1 MNELIGHA
9 VTNLFIGFGLA
20 LINVIVRYFVPIV
33 PRVISISRWGFR
45 PRVLI
50 LAYLIALVLQL
61 ATSPLFRSYV
71 TSAYTELL
79 RNLPLLVK
87 VFFFYFVLSMPTIPA
102 ALLGLV
108 LHQSAYIADVTG
120 AGLRSVARGQLDAG
134 LALGHGYW
142 QVFRYV
148 ILPQAVRIV
157 IPPMTTQYVAVIKN
171 SSIVALI
178 AVQDL
183 TYQTQEINVET
194 FRGFEA
200 ATAATVLYI
209 VVALTVIGSMTLL
222 QRRMLA
228 R

>member
-1 MNELIGHA
+1 MDWHILWQYRAALWDGLVTTIWISALAIIGSTA
-9 VTNLFIGFGLA
+9 VGVVIGCLA
-20 LINVIVRYFVPIV
+20 STPSFFLRRF
-33 PRVISISRWGFR
+33 
-45 PRVLI
+45 
-50 LAYLIALVLQL
+50 
-61 ATSPLFRSYV
+61 

-120 AGLRSVARGQLDAG
+120 AGIRSVARGQLDAG

-142 QVFRYV
+142 QVFRFV

-157 IPPMTTQYVAVIKN
+157 IPPMTTQYVSVIKN

-200 ATAATVLYI
+200 ATAATALYVL
-209 VVALTVIGSMTLL
+209 VALAVIGAMTLL
-222 QRRMLA
+222 QRRVMT

>member
-1 MNELIGHA
+1 MDWHILWQYRVALWGGLVTTVWISALAIVGSTAVGVAIGCLG
-9 VTNLFIGFGLA
+9 TTPSFFLRRLA
-20 LINVIVRYFVPIV
+20 
-33 PRVISISRWGFR
+33 
-45 PRVLI
+45 
-50 LAYLIALVLQL
+50 
-61 ATSPLFRSYV
+61 
-71 TSAYTELL
+71 SAYTELL

-120 AGLRSVARGQLDAG
+120 AGIRSVARGQLDAG

-148 ILPQAVRIV
+148 ILPQAARIV
-157 IPPMTTQYVAVIKN
+157 IPPLTTQYVSVIKN

-200 ATAATVLYI
+200 ATAATALYVL
-209 VVALTVIGSMTLL
+209 VALAVIGSMTFL
-222 QRRMLA
+222 QRRVTA

>member
-1 MNELIGHA
+1 MDWHILWQYRAALWDGL
-9 VTNLFIGFGLA
+9 VTTIWISALA
-20 LINVIVRYFVPIV
+20 IVGSTSVGVIV
-33 PRVISISRWGFR
+33 GC
-45 PRVLI
+45 LG
-50 LAYLIALVLQL
+50 
-61 ATSPLFRSYV
+61 ATPSFFLRRL

-120 AGLRSVARGQLDAG
+120 AGIRSVARGQLDAG

-157 IPPMTTQYVAVIKN
+157 IPPMTTQYVAVIKS

-178 AVQDL
+178 AVEDL
-183 TYQTQEINVET
+183 TYQTQQINVET

-200 ATAATVLYI
+200 ATAATALYVL
-209 VVALTVIGSMTLL
+209 VALAVIGSMTFL
-222 QRRMLA
+222 QRRVGA

>member
-1 MNELIGHA
+1 MDWNILWQYRAALWDGL
-9 VTNLFIGFGLA
+9 VTTIWISVLA
-20 LINVIVRYFVPIV
+20 IAGSTAL
-33 PRVISISRWGFR
+33 G
-45 PRVLI
+45 VLVGC
-50 LAYLIALVLQL
+50 LG
-61 ATSPLFRSYV
+61 ATPSFFLRRL

-87 VFFFYFVLSMPTIPA
+87 VFFFYFVPSMPTISA
-102 ALLGLV
+102 ALLGLI
-108 LHQSAYIADVTG
+108 LHQSAYIADITG
-120 AGLRSVARGQLDAG
+120 AGIRSVARGQLDAG

-171 SSIVALI
+171 SSIVGLI

-183 TYQTQEINVET
+183 TYQTQQINVET

-200 ATAATVLYI
+200 ATAATVLYVI
-209 VVALTVIGSMTLL
+209 VALAVIGSMTLL
-222 QRRMLA
+222 QRRVMA

>member
-1 MNELIGHA
+1 MDWHILWQYRAALLSGLTVTLWVSALGIVGSTIAGMTIGC
-9 VTNLFIGFGLA
+9 LA
-20 LINVIVRYFVPIV
+20 
-33 PRVISISRWGFR
+33 
-45 PRVLI
+45 
-50 LAYLIALVLQL
+50 
-61 ATSPLFRSYV
+61 ATPSFFLRRL
-71 TSAYTELL
+71 TGAYTETL

-108 LHQSAYIADVTG
+108 LHQSAYIADVTS
-120 AGLRSVARGQLDAG
+120 AGIRSVARGQLDAG
-134 LALGHGYW
+134 LSLGHRYG
-142 QVFRYV
+142 QIFCYV
-148 ILPQAVRIV
+148 ILPQAVRII

-171 SSIVALI
+171 SSVVALI

-209 VVALTVIGSMTLL
+209 LVALTVIGLMTLL
-222 QRRMLA
+222 QRRVGH

>member
-1 MNELIGHA
+1 MDWHILWQYRAALWDGLVTTVWLSALAIVGSTA
-9 VTNLFIGFGLA
+9 VG
-20 LINVIVRYFVPIV
+20 
-33 PRVISISRWGFR
+33 
-45 PRVLI
+45 VLVGC
-50 LAYLIALVLQL
+50 LGATPSFYLRRLTA
-61 ATSPLFRSYV
+61 
-71 TSAYTELL
+71 AYTELL

-120 AGLRSVARGQLDAG
+120 AGIRSVARGQLDAG

-183 TYQTQEINVET
+183 TYQTQQINVET

-200 ATAATVLYI
+200 ATAATVLYVI
-209 VVALTVIGSMTLL
+209 VALGIIGSMTLL
-222 QRRMLA
+222 QRRVGV

>member
-1 MNELIGHA
+1 
-9 VTNLFIGFGLA
+9 
-20 LINVIVRYFVPIV
+20 
-33 PRVISISRWGFR
+33 
-45 PRVLI
+45 
-50 LAYLIALVLQL
+50 
-61 ATSPLFRSYV
+61 ATPSFFLRRL

-120 AGLRSVARGQLDAG
+120 AGIRSVARGQLDAG

-142 QVFRYV
+142 QVFRHV

-157 IPPMTTQYVAVIKN
+157 IPPMTTQYVSVIKN

-178 AVQDL
+178 AVEDL

-200 ATAATVLYI
+200 ATAATALYVI
-209 VVALTVIGSMTLL
+209 VALAVIGSMTLL
-222 QRRMLA
+222 QRRVMA

>member
-1 MNELIGHA
+1 MDWHILWQYRAALWDGLVVTIWISALGIIGSTA
-9 VTNLFIGFGLA
+9 VGVVVGCLG
-20 LINVIVRYFVPIV
+20 
-33 PRVISISRWGFR
+33 
-45 PRVLI
+45 
-50 LAYLIALVLQL
+50 
-61 ATSPLFRSYV
+61 ATPLFFLRKL

-87 VFFFYFVLSMPTIPA
+87 VFFLYFVLSMPTVPA

-120 AGLRSVARGQLDAG
+120 AGIRSVARGQLDAG
-134 LALGHGYW
+134 LALGHRYW

-200 ATAATVLYI
+200 ATAATALYVL
-209 VVALTVIGSMTLL
+209 VAFAVIGSMTVL
-222 QRRMLA
+222 QHRATTR
-228 R
+228 